1 MFKVLRTSG
10 LIKEIVL
17 YLGTLWNMEFVS
29 ISFIKPDVHKTLN
42 INISGYVNNIIIEF
56 KTTKLLISVWFPN

>member
-1 MFKVLRTSG
+1 
-10 LIKEIVL
+10 
-17 YLGTLWNMEFVS
+17 MEFVS